1 MKVVKTGDRVLD
13 TAIKLYTVAIALIF
27 LRVVPMRYIVLEGV
41 WFFVGAIVVWR
52 VLALR
57 WWAIGAA
64 CVLNFLALTYSLMHV
79 FAGNWNQYFGDNFS
93 PLWWNFAAFAM
104 LATLIVGAWRNRKTL
119 SAAL

>member
-79 FAGNWNQYFGDNFS
+79 FAGNWNQIFGDNFN
-93 PLWWNFAAFAM
+93 PFLWNCGVLAM
-104 LATLIVGAWRNRKTL
+104 LTALVVGAWQSRKL
-119 SAAL
+119 LKNEV